1 VNDIE
6 LYEGGNGGE
15 LRLNGND
22 LNWVDGISNMPYMS
36 CFGGNDWWGND
47 LLDEGRGIRFT
58 AETEDI
64 INSTP
69 LSSNGR
75 LKIEQAIIRDLQ
87 YLKAEFPTEKLI
99 VSVSIVSEK
108 RIDITVN
115 LAGKEM
121 FLVWN
126 PFIPEAVRTLVE
138 PPYAVIWESPIRSGL
153 SSRYAMTGFTLTQGI
168 DTAVF
173 DIAKFATMSDEMSLI
188 AYYNSIAAG
197 FGMTGLFQIQG
208 YNIVYLL
215 GYGETWAVTTAAQ
228 VLHWATEMRL
238 KVATSSA
245 LPTTWSYVI
254 GGTDAYSIV
263 DWGDGSAIEM
273 TITPSLTTPVVHIY
287 ANSLEN
293 KQVVIYTNDAQ
304 VNTLRLQNTTSN
316 YLFRRFVTRAPLS
329 LTTLIVSQQQIGLTS
344 DFIITD
350 LAQLNYISLQLNQIT
365 GFSPALFLGNHPN
378 LTIID
383 VSDNR
388 LSSAQ
393 VDDIFNYLYANSP
406 EILLTTGTIDTS
418 TQTPSA
424 PPTAASLTARNAF
437 TAAGWTLITD

>member
-1 VNDIE
+1 MNDIE

-15 LRLNGND
+15 LRINGND
-22 LNWVDGISNMPYMS
+22 LNWVDGITNMPYMS
-36 CFGGNDWWGND
+36 CFGGNNWWGNS

-75 LKIEQAIIRDLQ
+75 LKIEQAIIRDLE

-108 RIDITVN
+108 RIDVTVN

-138 PPYAVIWESPIRSGL
+138 PPYTEIWESPIRSGL
-153 SSRYAMTGFTLTQGI
+153 SSRYAMTGFELTQGI
-168 DTAVF
+168 DVATF

-197 FGMTGLFQIQG
+197 FGMTGLFQVQG

-215 GYGETWAVTTAAQ
+215 GYGETWAVTTPTQ

-238 KVATSSA
+238 KASGTYIPVA
-245 LPTTWSYVI
+245 WSYQL
-254 GGTDAYSIV
+254 GGTGAHVIT
-263 DWGDGSAIEM
+263 DWGDGSAIELDVIPSDAPV
-273 TITPSLTTPVVHIY
+273 TIPHLFADVVTR
-287 ANSLEN
+287 N
-293 KQVVIYTNDAQ
+293 VVFYSNDAD
-304 VNTLRLQNTTSN
+304 VKTFRAINISSN
-316 YLFRRFVTRAPLS
+316 YFFRRFIYRLPLS
-329 LTTLIVSQQQIGLTS
+329 TETITIANQQIGLVTNMVIEELS
-344 DFIITD
+344 NLTI
-350 LAQLNYISLQLNQIT
+350 LSLGANQIPS
-365 GFSPALFLGNHPN
+365 FSPALFLGNFPD
-378 LTIID
+378 LTAIIL
-383 VSDNR
+383 SNNN
-388 LSSAQ
+388 LSSTQ
-393 VDDIFNYLYANSP
+393 VDDIFNFLYANSP
-406 EILLTTGTIDTS
+406 ELLSTTGVINTTP
-418 TQTPSA
+418 QTPAA
-424 PPTAASLTARNAF
+424 PPTTASLTARNAF
-437 TAAGWTLITD
+437 IAAGWTLITD

>member
-153 SSRYAMTGFTLTQGI
+153 SSRYAMTGFTMTQGI

-238 KVATSSA
+238 KATGIYTPIA
-245 LPTTWSYVI
+245 WSYQV
-254 GGTDAYSIV
+254 GGTGAHVIT
-263 DWGDGSAIEM
+263 DWGDGSVIEM
-273 TITPSLTTPVVHIY
+273 DIVPGVPVITISHLYADVVTR
-287 ANSLEN
+287 N
-293 KQVVIYTNDAQ
+293 VVFYTNDADMKQ
-304 VNTLRLQNTTSN
+304 FSINNVSSN
-316 YLFRRFVTRAPLS
+316 YLFRNFVHRLPTSTEAI
-329 LTTLIVSQQQIGLTS
+329 TIANQQINTVANMAIGQLANLTQVS
-344 DFIITD
+344 IG
-350 LAQLNYISLQLNQIT
+350 LNQIT

-378 LTIID
+378 LTN
-383 VSDNR
+383 VNVANNK

-393 VDDIFNYLYANSP
+393 VDEIFNFLYANSP
-406 EILLTTGTIDTS
+406 ELLLTTGVIAINL
-418 TQTPSA
+418 QTPSA

-437 TAAGWTLITD
+437 IAAGWTLITD

>member
-1 VNDIE
+1 MNDIE

-108 RIDITVN
+108 RIDVTVN

-121 FLVWN
+121 FLQWN

-138 PPYAVIWESPIRSGL
+138 PPYTIIWESPIRSGL
-153 SSRYAMTGFTLTQGI
+153 SSRYAMTGFTMTQGL

-238 KVATSSA
+238 KATGVYTPVA
-245 LPTTWSYVI
+245 WSYEI
-254 GGTDAYSIV
+254 GGTGAHVIT

-273 TITPSLTTPVVHIY
+273 EVIPTDSLVTIPHLFADVVTR
-287 ANSLEN
+287 N
-293 KQVVIYTNDAQ
+293 VVFYSNDADVKSIQ
-304 VNTLRLQNTTSN
+304 MDTTGSN
-316 YLFRRFVTRAPLS
+316 YLFRKMVTRAPLGVES
-329 LTTLIVSQQQIGLTS
+329 FVIRNQQIGV
-344 DFIITD
+344 IIDMIFTE
-350 LAQLNYISLQLNQIT
+350 LSNLQTIEFNPTQMV
-365 GFSPALFLGNHPN
+365 GFSPALFLGNFPILTNIN
-378 LTIID
+378 L
-383 VSDNR
+383 SNNR
-388 LSSAQ
+388 LSSTQ
-393 VDDIFNYLYANSP
+393 VDDIFNFLYANSP
-406 EILLTTGTIDTS
+406 ELLLTTGSISTQ

-424 PPTAASLTARNAF
+424 PPTPASLTARNAF